1 MGRINKP
8 RNKEVLVDKSADT
21 VLSDVKNNKTKKLMG
36 KVDLKPINKK
46 KQNKSAISNKVS
58 LKIFI
63 NFIID
68 LI

>member
-21 VLSDVKNNKTKKLMG
+21 VLSDVKNNTKKLMG